1 MIHGIINKKKRKKR
15 RIGPFKIGN
24 RRVDTDKEMTNIM
37 KDEYNSQYSEK
48 TEEIDANLFDE
59 VLEGE
64 LADIE
69 ISEKEIMDAIE
80 KLDENSAAGPD
91 GVPV

>member
-1 MIHGIINKKKRKKR
+1 
-15 RIGPFKIGN
+15 
-24 RRVDTDKEMTNIM
+24 MTNIM

-48 TEEIDANLFDE
+48 TEEIDANLFEE

-69 ISEKEIMDAIE
+69 ISEKEIMDAID

-91 GVPV
+91 GVSAYLLIKTK